1 MNYEQFA
8 SDLPLDRTISF
19 SSVEENQEIMKQLDV
34 MQEIRQLGK
43 GKFHCNLLTQSFKQA
58 DLYSDRFS
66 TAFSMVLEAPADSVG
81 LLICRSPNGPF
92 IASGEKAE
100 NDKLIFMPPGTGI
113 DIISSNLTASDAITI
128 SESRFIEIIEAI
140 CPTNKIVQSKKIA
153 VIEGNAVQLHA
164 LQNAIVKL
172 VKLHEFELNQH
183 EEQLSNL
190 VTQSIVWM
198 CHSFNQWRPEG
209 FTVKSSKQ
217 HIARRVREYFE
228 CNYAQTI
235 RMEDVCREVGVGL
248 RTLQRSF
255 KEYFQI
261 TPLSY
266 LKIMRLNNAHRML
279 LANNSTNYTVTELA
293 QNSGFNHMG
302 RFSKE
307 YYNFFEELPQNTL
320 NRRV

>member
-183 EEQLSNL
+183 EEQ
-190 VTQSIVWM
+190 
-198 CHSFNQWRPEG
+198 
-209 FTVKSSKQ
+209 SSKQ